1 MADLS
6 TKTLNEL
13 DTITEMGEND
23 KVLVESNGRMK
34 RCSGS
39 LGGGGA
45 VVLEVVQAN
54 PGSEGQH
61 MVDISLTNLTN
72 LLLSGQIPIFHFNK
86 LSEYDYE
93 TYGSFAGLDIDQ
105 NSLYLFSGSSVASY
119 LYDSE
124 NSIFKEYWD

>member
-1 MADLS
+1 MADLN

-23 KVLVESNGRMK
+23 KVLVESGGRMK

-39 LGGGGA
+39 LGSGGA
-45 VVLEVVQAN
+45 VVLEVVQAD

-72 LLLSGQIPIFHFNK
+72 LLSSGQIPIFHFNK
-86 LSEYDYE
+86 LSEWDYE
-93 TYGSFAGLDIDQ
+93 TYGNFVSLDIDQ
-105 NSLYLFSGSSVASY
+105 NTLHLYSGSSIVSY
-119 LYDSE
+119 PYDSE
-124 NSIFKEYWD
+124 NSAFIEYWD